1 MQCYNVCAQVSDL
14 SAFTFL
20 FCVRFIPPRLV
31 DYVQPGATAE
41 PGGHQANCGRSYS
54 SEPQGVSPRISVFL
68 IIKIG
73 QETSELRLIKWINN
87 K

>member
-31 DYVQPGATAE
+31 EYVQPGATAE

-54 SEPQGVSPRISVFL
+54 IYTSFKPNLCVKAVDSEKT
-68 IIKIG
+68 KIVIVN
-73 QETSELRLIKWINN
+73 LRL
-87 K
+87 